1 MKSLAD
7 AAATPPRAE
16 GRALETS
23 HHGRTRRDPYA
34 WLRAENWQEVMH
46 DPSSLAPEIRAQL
59 EAENAWTASVM
70 AGTEALQERLFSE
83 MRGRIKED
91 DSSVPSPDGPYAY
104 ATRYRTGGE
113 HPLLVRTPRGG
124 GEEETLLD
132 GDALAEGRGYFRLG
146 GAGHA
151 PDHRLLYYA
160 TDTAGSEFY
169 TIRIRDLATGE
180 DLPDEITDTT
190 GGAVWSPDGR
200 ALYYTRLDANHRPR
214 QVFRHVVG
222 EDAAKDELVYEE
234 ADAGFFVGVGRTQ
247 SRRFVVIDAHDHE
260 TSEVWLI
267 DTASPDPKPRLV
279 APRETGIEY
288 HVEHHGT
295 DLVILTNRDD
305 AEDFK
310 LVTAPVEDPAVANW
324 RDLVPHR
331 EGRYVIDAVPYA
343 DHLVRL
349 EREDGLPRI
358 VIRRWSD
365 GTEHEI
371 SFPEEAYALG
381 VMHGYEYETDEI
393 RFSYSSLTTPARVY
407 DYAIGTGERTLR
419 KEQEVPSGHDPE
431 RYVVRRVHAPAPDGE
446 TVPISVLMLKDTP
459 RDGSAPCLLYGYGS
473 YGITIPAGFNTNIL
487 SLVNRGFV
495 FALAH
500 IRGGRDKGQ
509 RWYREGKTAK
519 KLNTFSDFIAA
530 ADHLAAERYTAH
542 DRIVAHGGSAGGML
556 MGAVANMAPERF
568 LAIVAEVPFVDTLA
582 TMLDDTLPLTP
593 PEWPEWGN
601 PIERV
606 EDYDLIASYSPYD
619 NVRAQAYPHILAL
632 AGLTDPRVTYWEAAK
647 WVARL
652 RNEKTDDNILALK
665 VNMSAGHAGAS
676 GRFDRLKEVAL
687 VYAFALKVT
696 GLADRE

>member
-1 MKSLAD
+1 MTD
-7 AAATPPRAE
+7 PTAAAIEPPRAE
-16 GRALETS
+16 ARPHETR
-23 HHGRTRRDPYA
+23 HHDRVRQDPYA

-46 DPSSLAPEIRAQL
+46 EPARLDPAIRRHL
-59 EAENAWTASVM
+59 EAENAWTAHLM
-70 AGTEALQERLFSE
+70 AGTEDLQAQLFEE

-91 DSSVPSPDGPYAY
+91 DSSVPSPDGPFAY

-113 HPLLVRTPRGG
+113 HPLLVRTPRDGG
-124 GEEETLLD
+124 DEAVLLD
-132 GDALAEGRGYFRLG
+132 GDAMAEGHDYFRLG
-146 GAGHA
+146 GAGHS

-160 TDTAGSEFY
+160 ADTAGSEFY
-169 TIRIRDLATGE
+169 TIRIRDLEGGGE
-180 DLPDEITDTT
+180 LDDEIRDTT

-214 QVFRHVVG
+214 QVFRHVLG
-222 EDAAKDELVYEE
+222 EDPALDDLVYEE

-247 SRRFVVIDAHDHE
+247 SRRFIVIDAHDHE

-267 DTASPDPKPRLV
+267 DAQAPDAPPRLV
-279 APRETGIEY
+279 APREKGVEY
-288 HVEHHGT
+288 HVEHHGD
-295 DLVILTNRDD
+295 DLVILTNRGQ

-310 LVTAPVEDPAVANW
+310 LVTAPADDPRIDNW
-324 RDLVPHR
+324 TDLVPHR
-331 EGRYVIDAVPYA
+331 EGTYVIDAVPYA
-343 DHLVRL
+343 GHLVRL
-349 EREDGLPRI
+349 EREGGLPRI

-365 GTEHEI
+365 GAEHEI
-371 SFPEEAYALG
+371 SFPEEAYSLG
-381 VMHGYEYETDEI
+381 VLHGHEYDSASL
-393 RFSYSSLTTPARVY
+393 RFSYSSLTTPSRIY
-407 DYAIGTGERTLR
+407 DYDMESRDRVLR

-431 RYVVRRVHAPAPDGE
+431 RYVVRRLQAPAADGE
-446 TVPISVLMLKDTP
+446 TVPVSLLMLKDTP
-459 RDGSAPCLLYGYGS
+459 EDGSAPCLLYGYGS

-519 KLNTFSDFIAA
+519 KLNTFTDFIAA
-530 ADHLAAERYTAH
+530 ADHLAAARVTSY

-556 MGAVANMAPERF
+556 MGAVANMAPEKF

-601 PIERV
+601 PIENV

-619 NVRAQAYPHILAL
+619 NVRPQAYPHILAL

-652 RNEKTDDNILALK
+652 RAEKTDDNILALK